1 MLTVY
6 IAGPYTN
13 GDCAA
18 NTGDAI
24 RVFGRLAEMGVC
36 PICPHT
42 SMLIQMI
49 APQRWERWI
58 DFGLEMVR
66 RSDCV
71 LRMAGES
78 RGADIEV
85 SEALALGIPVF
96 RDNDQ
101 WLEFCDWVETQ
112 QRQEAESATGTDG
125 VG

>member
-42 SMLIQMI
+42 SMLVQMI

-71 LRMAGES
+71 LRMAGDS

-101 WLEFCDWVETQ
+101 WLEFCDWVKTQ
-112 QRQEAESATGTDG
+112 QRQDAESATGTDSNG
-125 VG
+125 